1 MPRAGMQRVAS
12 DPPAFESQ
20 LGRGSQLQGA
30 EKIALCLQGG
40 GGEHPALTAL
50 TTFSLGRQL
59 PTPEHPHRWEVG
71 PRLKEL
77 VLPEPWERTDLEKW
91 SLLDVMPGG
100 RAGKQLP
107 ATDPNASP
115 PPTPHRGELP
125 ERPLT
130 GVWVCRARCETALPP
145 PGGGAS

>member
-1 MPRAGMQRVAS
+1 MPRAGMQRVAI

-30 EKIALCLQGG
+30 EKTALCLKGG

-59 PTPEHPHRWEVG
+59 PTPEYPHRWEVG

-77 VLPEPWERTDLEKW
+77 VLPEPWERTDLEKR

-100 RAGKQLP
+100 RAGTQLP
-107 ATDPNASP
+107 ATTDPKASP
-115 PPTPHRGELP
+115 PHPPQRG
-125 ERPLT
+125 T
-130 GVWVCRARCETALPP
+130 
-145 PGGGAS
+145 S